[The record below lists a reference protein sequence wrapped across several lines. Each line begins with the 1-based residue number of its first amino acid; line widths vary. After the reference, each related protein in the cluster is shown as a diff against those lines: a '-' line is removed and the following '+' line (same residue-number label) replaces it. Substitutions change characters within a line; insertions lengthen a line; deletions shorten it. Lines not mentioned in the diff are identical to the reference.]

1 MPYFGFALTA
11 AGHHR
16 AGWAET
22 SADPRSL
29 FTGQHYVS
37 LAQLAE
43 RGRFDFL
50 TIADSFAPVEGVGG
64 QLDALLVAA
73 RIGPATDH
81 IGLLPTVTT
90 THTEPFHVS
99 KSVATLDYVSN
110 GRAGWHADVSRTAAE
125 AAHFGRR
132 PAESSVDCGL
142 RPATRSTWCAGCG
155 TAGRTAPRSGTRRP
169 DVSSTGTSCIT
180 SISPASSFPSAARRS
195 PRAHRRASHW
205 CPYGWTIPRRCRL
218 PRSGPISCTAR
229 PGNWPRQPTFAS
241 GYGPR
246 WPPLAAIRTRWPFL
260 VDVATTV
267 AGSEPEAVALQERL
281 DLRASSSTSC
291 LTFVGSGA
299 GLVDLIEQWHDVVD
313 GFTLSAAVLPQGLEA
328 IVDHAVPIL
337 TDRGLLPAAYA
348 SGSLRDRF
356 FGLPRPASRYAA

>member
-132 PAESSVDCGL
+132 PAESSDRLWAEAGDAIDVVRRLWDSWEDGAEIRDAPTGRFIDRDKLHYVDFAGEFFSVRGPSITPRSPQGQPL
-142 RPATRSTWCAGCG
+142 VSVRVDDPAALPIAAQWADIVHSSARQLAEATDIRQRVRAAVAA
-155 TAGRTAPRSGTRRP
+155 AGRDP
-169 DVSSTGTSCIT
+169 DQV
-180 SISPASSFPSAARRS
+180 A
-195 PRAHRRASHW
+195 
-205 CPYGWTIPRRCRL
+205 
-218 PRSGPISCTAR
+218 
-229 PGNWPRQPTFAS
+229 
-241 GYGPR
+241 
-246 WPPLAAIRTRWPFL
+246 FL

-356 FGLPRPASRYAA
+356 GLPRPASRYAA